1 MTTIFKNNELKL
13 IELLKRLETKKL
25 RNENKVNDL
34 INDHLFF
41 LENSLDFFRRSD
53 PKHHFEI
60 LSPFYQMIGKIDFFL
75 IFRF

>member
-13 IELLKRLETKKL
+13 IELLKRLENRKL

-34 INDHLFF
+34 INDHLYF
-41 LENSLDFFRRSD
+41 LETSLDFFRRND

-60 LSPFYQMIGKIDFFL
+60 LSPFYQMIGILAFYF
-75 IFRF
+75 